1 MGDGM
6 DLERRIED
14 ALRSAVALTAERPCP
29 PKLAA
34 ALDHAIFPG
43 GQRLRP
49 RLLCAVAAACDGR
62 DHTAIAAAAA
72 SIEIIHCAS
81 LVHDDLPCFDDAAMR
96 RGRPSV
102 HAAFGEPLAV
112 LAGDTLIVLAFETLA
127 RSLARHPTRLQRL
140 ISIVGRAAGAP
151 FGICAGQAFESETE
165 IDLEAYHRA
174 KTGALFAAASAAGA
188 AASGHE
194 HEPWRRLGECVGEA
208 YQIADDIRDAVST
221 ADEAGKPVGRDAAL
235 ARPNAARL
243 GIEPAMARLDALIAE
258 GIASIPTCPGRE
270 RLAAAIAHEATRFLP
285 PQLARRAA

>member
-6 DLERRIED
+6 DLERQIED
-14 ALRSAVALTAERPCP
+14 ALRSALKEAALAPCP
-29 PKLAA
+29 PLLSA
-34 ALDHAIFPG
+34 ALDHSVFPG

-62 DHTAIAAAAA
+62 DRAAIMSAA
-72 SIEIIHCAS
+72 SAIEFIHCAS
-81 LVHDDLPCFDDAAMR
+81 LVHDDLPCFDDAATR

-102 HAAFGEPLAV
+102 HAAYGQPLAV

-127 RSLARHPTRLQRL
+127 RNLARHPTRLQRL
-140 ISIVGRAAGAP
+140 VSIIGRAAGAP
-151 FGICAGQAFESETE
+151 LGICAGQAYESETD
-165 IDLEAYHRA
+165 IDLVAYHRA

-188 AASGHE
+188 AASGFE
-194 HEPWRRLGECVGEA
+194 HGPWQRLGECVGEA

-221 ADEAGKPVGRDAAL
+221 SEEAGKPVGRDAAL
-235 ARPNAARL
+235 ARPSAAAR
-243 GIEPAMARLDALIAE
+243 GIEPAIAQLDALIAE
-258 GIASIPTCPGRE
+258 AIASIPACPGRE

>member
-14 ALRSAVALTAERPCP
+14 ALRAALTMTAENPCP
-29 PKLAA
+29 PLLAA
-34 ALDHAIFPG
+34 ALDHAVFPG

-49 RLLCAVAAACDGR
+49 RLVTAVAAACGGR
-62 DHTAIAAAAA
+62 DQTAIAAAAA

-81 LVHDDLPCFDDAAMR
+81 LVHDDLPCFDDAATR

-102 HAAFGEPLAV
+102 HAAYGQPIAV

-151 FGICAGQAFESETE
+151 FGICAGQAFESEPT

-188 AASGHE
+188 AASGYE
-194 HEPWRRLGECVGEA
+194 HEEWRRLGECVGEA

-221 ADEAGKPVGRDAAL
+221 QDEAGKPVGRDAAL
-235 ARPNAARL
+235 ARPNAASN
-243 GIEPAMARLDALIAE
+243 GIKPAMARLDALIAE
-258 GIASIPTCPGRE
+258 AIASIPACPGRE
-270 RLAAAIAHEATRFLP
+270 RLSQALAQEATRFLP
-285 PQLARRAA
+285 PQLGRRAA